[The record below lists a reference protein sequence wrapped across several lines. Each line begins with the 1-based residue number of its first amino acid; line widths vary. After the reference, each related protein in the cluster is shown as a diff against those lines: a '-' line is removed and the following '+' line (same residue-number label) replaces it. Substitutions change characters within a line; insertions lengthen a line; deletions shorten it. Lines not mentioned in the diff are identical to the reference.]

1 MIETIGED
9 EHRMDEAGEY
19 VLGTLDD
26 DERAAFE
33 ARLETDHDA
42 MRAVAFWRRRLGV
55 LDDIAQPVAP
65 SPRVWDAIAAAMPP
79 AIAGVTAANDNLRR
93 MRRSRN
99 MWRAGAIAASL
110 FAVAGAFVASN
121 ADIRSQLGLP
131 DEAATVASA
140 PDAGGVGLNGQ
151 RYLAVVNRDGKL
163 PALIVEVDAA
173 TGKVGVRALDMP
185 PPAEGKSYEVWY
197 VPPGEK
203 PISVGL
209 MDGPGAAIT
218 DVEATKGGV
227 FAISE
232 ETRGGSPT
240 GVAQGPVMFTGTLV
254 ADPK

>member
-1 MIETIGED
+1 MIETTGKN
-9 EHRMDEAGEY
+9 EHGMDEAGEY
-19 VLGTLDD
+19 VLGTLDA

-33 ARLETDHDA
+33 RRLETDHDA

-79 AIAGVTAANDNLRR
+79 SVSGVTAANDNLRR

-99 MWRAGAIAASL
+99 AWRAGAIAASL
-110 FAVAGAFVASN
+110 LAVAGAFVASN
-121 ADIRSQLGLP
+121 ADIRSRLGLP
-131 DEAATVASA
+131 DEGATVASA
-140 PDAGGVGLNGQ
+140 PDATTGLDGD
-151 RYLAVVNRDGKL
+151 RYVAVVNRDGKL

-185 PPAEGKSYEVWY
+185 APAEGKSYEVWY

-209 MDGPGAAIT
+209 MDGPEGAIT
-218 DVEATKGGV
+218 DVDATRGGV

-232 ETRGGSPT
+232 EVKGGSPT

-254 ADPK
+254 ADPR